1 VVRSA
6 LALVALVA
14 LAAPAAG
21 APAIAVEDD
30 IGQRVEL
37 PAPARRIVS
46 LAPHATEMLFA
57 VDAGDRIVGA
67 AAYSDYP
74 PAARTIPRVGGSAG
88 VDLERIVALRP
99 DLIVAWASGTPAR
112 AVARLRD
119 LGFPVYTSEP
129 RRLEHIARSLERLGR
144 LVGKGAHARARAEAW
159 RDRVRELRARFAG
172 RPAVR
177 VFYQILDPQLITVNG
192 EHLISEVLELC
203 GAQNVFADLPA
214 LAPPVTLEAV
224 LHRNPDAILAGGT
237 AAQWRVWEARWREQE
252 ALRAVRRDALFFVP
266 ADLLHRLGP
275 RVLEG
280 AERVCR
286 ALEQARRRR

>member
-1 VVRSA
+1 VGAPVVRSA
-6 LALVALVA
+6 LALVALVALVA

-119 LGFPVYTSEP
+119 LGFPVY
-129 RRLEHIARSLERLGR
+129 
-144 LVGKGAHARARAEAW
+144 
-159 RDRVRELRARFAG
+159 
-172 RPAVR
+172 
-177 VFYQILDPQLITVNG
+177 
-192 EHLISEVLELC
+192 
-203 GAQNVFADLPA
+203 
-214 LAPPVTLEAV
+214 
-224 LHRNPDAILAGGT
+224 
-237 AAQWRVWEARWREQE
+237 
-252 ALRAVRRDALFFVP
+252 
-266 ADLLHRLGP
+266 
-275 RVLEG
+275 
-280 AERVCR
+280 
-286 ALEQARRRR
+286 